1 MEERLQKVIA
11 KAGVA
16 SRRKA
21 EELIQAGKVRVNGK
35 VVTEMGVRVSPEDEI
50 TVNGTPLQQEN
61 KVYYLLNKPR
71 RTICS
76 VSDEKGRDT
85 VLSCFEGINE
95 RIYPV
100 GRLDYDTSGLLILTN
115 DGEFANLMMHP
126 RYHLPKTYNVTLSGV
141 LTDDMARILSNG
153 IVIEG
158 KKTLPC
164 DVEILERSVNRNRTV
179 LNITIYEGRNREIR
193 KMMEY
198 FHCEVTRLE
207 RTHYGFLDLGR
218 LRQGEYRKLRMF
230 EVRRLK
236 EMVSHES
243 PSAKI

>member
-11 KAGVA
+11 KAGIA

-21 EELIQAGKVRVNGK
+21 EELIQAGKVKVNGK
-35 VVTEMGVRVSPEDEI
+35 VVTEMGVKVSDTDEI
-50 TVNGTPLQQEN
+50 TVNGQSIKQEN

-76 VSDEKGRDT
+76 VSDEKGRET
-85 VLSCFEGINE
+85 VLSCFEGVSE
-95 RIYPV
+95 RIYPI
-100 GRLDYDTSGLLILTN
+100 GRLDYDTSGLLLLTN

-153 IVIEG
+153 IVIEE

-207 RTHYGFLDLGR
+207 RTHYGFLELGK

-230 EVRRLK
+230 EVRKLK
-236 EMVSHES
+236 DMVTYKR
-243 PSAKI
+243 PSSEI